1 VAGLEDR
8 IESGA
13 VVPGAIACLRSVK
26 RFHFAAV

>member
-26 RFHFAAV
+26 KDFILRP